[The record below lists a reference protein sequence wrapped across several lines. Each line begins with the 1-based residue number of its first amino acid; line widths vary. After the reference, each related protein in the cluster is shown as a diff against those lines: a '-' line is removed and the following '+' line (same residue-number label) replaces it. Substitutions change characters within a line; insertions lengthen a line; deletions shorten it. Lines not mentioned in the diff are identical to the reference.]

1 MWNKITN
8 RNSQEE
14 KKCQKKFSKDIINIR
29 KTIIEILQEKNH
41 KNFLKVSKKLVT
53 QIPDFIM
60 ITERFYESILMMRK
74 LLCMDFLDL
83 YVQPKKVKTHESLE
97 FSTKQK
103 IRFYEFNSMDLTMYT
118 VSTKIPEKIVSKI
131 IKIFLTSKF

>member
-1 MWNKITN
+1 
-8 RNSQEE
+8 
-14 KKCQKKFSKDIINIR
+14 
-29 KTIIEILQEKNH
+29 
-41 KNFLKVSKKLVT
+41 
-53 QIPDFIM
+53 M